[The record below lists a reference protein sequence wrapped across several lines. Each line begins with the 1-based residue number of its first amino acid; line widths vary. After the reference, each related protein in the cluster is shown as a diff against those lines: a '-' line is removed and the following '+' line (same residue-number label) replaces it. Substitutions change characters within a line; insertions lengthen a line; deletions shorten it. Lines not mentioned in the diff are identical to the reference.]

1 MTTLH
6 VLVQSFSFL
15 KGYPADEAGH
25 GGGYVFDCR
34 AITNP
39 GRFPEFAHVTGRD
52 ASVVGFLERGGEVQP
67 FLSHIFA
74 LADAHVARYLERG
87 FTSLTFSFGCTGGQH
102 RSVYCAEHLAA
113 HVRKTFPEVMVDIR
127 HREQD
132 GKP

>member
-39 GRFPEFAHVTGRD
+39 GRFPEFAHVTGKD
-52 ASVVGFLERGGEVQP
+52 ASVVDFLERGGEVQP

-74 LADAHVARYLERG
+74 LADTHVARYLERG

-113 HVRKTFPEVMVDIR
+113 HVRETFPEVMVDIR

-132 GKP
+132 CKP

>member
-39 GRFPEFAHVTGRD
+39 GRFPEFAHVTGKD
-52 ASVVGFLERGGEVQP
+52 ASVVDFLERGGEVQP

-74 LADAHVARYLERG
+74 LADTHVARYLERG
-87 FTSLTFSFGCTGGQH
+87 FTGGQH

-113 HVRKTFPEVMVDIR
+113 HVRETFPEVMVDIR